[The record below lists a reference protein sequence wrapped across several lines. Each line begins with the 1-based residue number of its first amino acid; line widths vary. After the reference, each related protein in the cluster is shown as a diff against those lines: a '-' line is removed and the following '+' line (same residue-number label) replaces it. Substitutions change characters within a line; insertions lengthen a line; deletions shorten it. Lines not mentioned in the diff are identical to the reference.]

1 MHKRNKVLEEFEFE
15 FEFEVGNEGFD
26 ELKFALE
33 QVSCQARVVTVK
45 GEGGGLRGVG
55 EFRKA
60 LSGIEFDDSLR
71 EKGEQR
77 EPYPNST
84 LYALFFFF
92 VIFCLVAVGIAENSR

>member
-1 MHKRNKVLEEFEFE
+1 M
-15 FEFEVGNEGFD
+15 
-26 ELKFALE
+26 
-33 QVSCQARVVTVK
+33 
-45 GEGGGLRGVG
+45 G

-84 LYALFFFF
+84 LYVLFFFCKF
-92 VIFCLVAVGIAENSR
+92 LFGCSWDCRE

>member
-1 MHKRNKVLEEFEFE
+1 ME
-15 FEFEVGNEGFD
+15 
-26 ELKFALE
+26 
-33 QVSCQARVVTVK
+33 

-84 LYALFFFF
+84 LYVLFFFCKF
-92 VIFCLVAVGIAENSR
+92 LFGCSWDCRE